1 MSVNTLRAA
10 SWVGRWTKKVQGVR
24 SEWDPD
30 DIKQE
35 ALYGIFIAE
44 RECPGDRAHGRNR
57 ARQRIGR
64 HIRRECRGWELR
76 TSLPDR
82 EWPGLARYDRTEE
95 IILIREI
102 LDLVPFAVR
111 DEVLFA
117 LLSNDGKR
125 LKKAGRLVRESVPGI
140 EKEGDGS

>member
-1 MSVNTLRAA
+1 MGTKTLQRPIRA
-10 SWVGRWTKKVQGVR
+10 RGVR

-35 ALYGIFIAE
+35 ARMGIMIAE

-64 HIRRECRGWELR
+64 HLKRELSWWERRAP
-76 TSLPDR
+76 LPAR
-82 EWPGLARYDRTEE
+82 EWPGFAKTDRIEE
-95 IILIREI
+95 VILIREI
-102 LDLVPFAVR
+102 LDLLPFVVR

-140 EKEGDGS
+140 DQEGAES